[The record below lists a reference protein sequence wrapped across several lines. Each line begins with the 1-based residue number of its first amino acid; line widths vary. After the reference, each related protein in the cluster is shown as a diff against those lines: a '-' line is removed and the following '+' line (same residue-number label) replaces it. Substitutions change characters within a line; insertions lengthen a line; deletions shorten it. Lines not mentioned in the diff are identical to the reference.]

1 MRGSA
6 CTEIV
11 DQELEVGGQLAEEHE
26 ITFDLKKTSKGC
38 TGTVTRN

>member
-1 MRGSA
+1 MTGNS

-26 ITFDLKKTSKGC
+26 ITFDLKKTNKGC
-38 TGTVTRN
+38 TGTVVRN